1 MKNLHHLR
9 YGRDTHIFHT
19 VVDGGDFRC
28 TAGSKYGVVVS
39 GYLKIFRDSQL
50 SFQCIFYLRRVHH
63 LRQVHSQKKFLL
75 RQAALRR
82 RMLCGVLL
90 VRQIKCFWK
99 NQFHVWHKNS
109 EILVLFSDHCN
120 LVSDIN
126 KLGT

>member
-50 SFQCIFYLRRVHH
+50 SFQCIFYGTCGEFIICGKYTVKRNSFCV
-63 LRQVHSQKKFLL
+63 KLL
-75 RQAALRR
+75 
-82 RMLCGVLL
+82 
-90 VRQIKCFWK
+90 
-99 NQFHVWHKNS
+99 
-109 EILVLFSDHCN
+109 
-120 LVSDIN
+120 
-126 KLGT
+126 